1 MFGNCIE
8 MVFIHFYVIFFRL
21 TEFYLNII
29 KIRSSNTSGCL
40 LKIDCSEGRKIITSP
55 LLLQDSSHSSGT
67 LRPDGTHRADG
78 LSSPT
83 GQHVCRQHFAARLRW
98 PGTSWPVKF
107 PAQIMSTQ
115 IAHIMRQREPL
126 NFPAA
131 ACARRQL
138 LYCIFY
144 GNKVWCNTVS
154 VLSS

>member
-1 MFGNCIE
+1 MFGNWIV
-8 MVFIHFYVIFFRL
+8 MFFINFYVHFAQTDWVVPLFF
-21 TEFYLNII
+21 T
-29 KIRSSNTSGCL
+29 IRSTNNSGCL
-40 LKIDCSEGRKIITSP
+40 LKIDCSEERKIFTSP
-55 LLLQDSSHSSGT
+55 LFLQDSCHSSGT
-67 LRPDGTHRADG
+67 RRPDRTHRADG

-83 GQHVCRQHFAARLRW
+83 GQHVCRQHFAARSRW

-107 PAQIMSTQ
+107 PALMMSTQ

-144 GNKVWCNTVS
+144 VLCNTVS